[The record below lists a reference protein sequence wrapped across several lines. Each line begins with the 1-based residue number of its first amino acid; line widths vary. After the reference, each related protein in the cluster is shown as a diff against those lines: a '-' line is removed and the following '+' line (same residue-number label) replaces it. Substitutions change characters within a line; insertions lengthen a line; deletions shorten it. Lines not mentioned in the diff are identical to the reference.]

1 MNGVVAGH
9 EDISI
14 ILCISSWTILY
25 CNLTVNIKKVIMK
38 KYHGTYI
45 LYLQILSGNN
55 FIESPLR
62 RIVPLTSLP
71 GQKAHIFNQLKEQSQ
86 FNAKGSPL
94 PLNTSRSDQSIQSL
108 KQLTNPEE
116 FKRPESIRYGSKSKT
131 VGISNKTPYST
142 HYYDDEIVRRNS
154 SWQNGTFS
162 DDMNETSKLNRHDE
176 IDGLPRNSA
185 RLFGSKDKRVISNGN
200 HTSENIFQDRA
211 VSPTSLEINNS
222 TLPVPEK
229 SQCQVLTQKSKSNYV
244 PALQSPAS
252 IFKRMKMSPNKNYKE
267 DQENGEPGS
276 RNQVEEIL
284 QSDQK
289 QPKYPLEISIHTE
302 KDMSSNLPNH
312 QQDDIDVQ
320 QMSDDDTIHTE
331 RKQESDDDTIHCEKK
346 EIETVQ
352 PTQSNNYK
360 LHSWIIK
367 PVPQVC
373 GICVDGKL
381 K

>member
-1 MNGVVAGH
+1 
-9 EDISI
+9 
-14 ILCISSWTILY
+14 
-25 CNLTVNIKKVIMK
+25 MK
-38 KYHGTYI
+38 KYHGTSI
-45 LYLQILSGNN
+45 LYFQIYSGNN
-55 FIESPLR
+55 FIASPLP

-71 GQKAHIFNQLKEQSQ
+71 GQKTHIFKQLKEHSQ

-116 FKRPESIRYGSKSKT
+116 FKRPEGIRYGSKSET
-131 VGISNKTPYST
+131 IGISNKTPYTT

-154 SWQNGTFS
+154 SWQNGRFS
-162 DDMNETSKLNRHDE
+162 DDVNETSKLNRSDE
-176 IDGLPRNSA
+176 VDGLPRNSA
-185 RLFGSKDKRVISNGN
+185 RLFGSQDKRVISNGN
-200 HTSENIFQDRA
+200 HTFENIFQDRY

-229 SQCQVLTQKSKSNYV
+229 YQSQVLTQKSKSNYV

-252 IFKRMKMSPNKNYKE
+252 IIKRMKMLSPSKNYKE
-267 DQENGEPGS
+267 DQENREPGT
-276 RNQVEEIL
+276 RNQVEETL
-284 QSDQK
+284 QSDQER
-289 QPKYPLEISIHTE
+289 PKYPLDVEISILTE
-302 KDMSSNLPNH
+302 KDMIVSSNLPNH

-320 QMSDDDTIHTE
+320 QMSDSDTILSE
-331 RKQESDDDTIHCEKK
+331 VNQESDDDTILYDKK
-346 EIETVQ
+346 EKETKQ

-360 LHSWIIK
+360 LYSWIIK
-367 PVPQVC
+367 PVPEVC